1 MEILFYIL
9 LGIIILFIIIPQLLV
24 FIVYMIVE
32 VYYKKWKQTH
42 KGEDEK

>member
-9 LGIIILFIIIPQLLV
+9 LGIIILFIIIPQLLI
-24 FIVYMIVE
+24 FLTYMIAG